1 MVAPRS
7 PRDPQRGNSLL
18 LAMIVMSSLATLGI
32 LTVVSV
38 QSSLKASTNDRSQTV
53 AMYAAESGGAAAMAF
68 LREPGHFDQDRGW
81 GAYVLPNGAAKDLQ
95 PSELPSNHAPPGS
108 LNNMFSPEMNASF
121 DVVLINNRSD
131 DHYSGPSMP
140 AFAAPDNDHDGV
152 IIIQSTGHGPQGSV
166 AVIEWEVQ
174 RFAPPDV
181 TDPLPLT
188 SPRWPVPLPGKAL
201 HIRSWRIVL

>member
-1 MVAPRS
+1 MTAPRS

-18 LAMIVMSSLATLGI
+18 LAMIVMSSLATLGS

-53 AMYAAESGGAAAMAF
+53 AMYAAESGGAAAMEF
-68 LREPGHFDQDRGW
+68 LREPGHFATNQGW
-81 GAYVLPNGAAKDLQ
+81 GAYMLPNGAPRDLQ

-108 LNNMFSPEMNASF
+108 LNNIFSPDMNASF

-131 DHYSGPSMP
+131 PHYASP
-140 AFAAPDNDHDGV
+140 APNDNDNDGV
-152 IIIQSTGHGPQGSV
+152 VIIQSTGHGPQGSV

-181 TDPLPLT
+181 TDPLPAVPT
-188 SPRWPVPLPGKAL
+188 PWPVPVPGKAL